1 MSNNQKSIQ
10 TPKIKPN
17 LNLSKNN
24 NINKEN
30 NISDTF
36 PFFSLSESPSSH
48 NSRLK
53 SYSESNTKIKGVTN
67 NPQQNIN
74 MNLSTNYQTFSRNN
88 QIEEENELNL
98 GAKINNEYDFDNSS
112 SNLDSYNNNYIS
124 KKPRLS
130 LKDSRTKLKQ
140 LRDKL
145 YPLSE
150 EQKIM
155 EQEKLLPVP
164 LNKMNDEKYKL
175 LKMHHLKKKSL
186 PEYKSCTKFEDYYKP
201 FEKSLERK
209 NEFYLLKRKK
219 PIYSNNKSMV
229 LEFSLK
235 NKNKEIN
242 FPLYKDQEIGIYE
255 YWQVP
260 LIESKVDEDIDSDE
274 EQINLAKKVCH
285 LDLQEGIKY
294 IEKNGIEDIISGFQK
309 ENNKSLN
316 KSISV

>member
-24 NINKEN
+24 NINNDN

-36 PFFSLSESPSSH
+36 PFFSLSESPSSD

-53 SYSESNTKIKGVTN
+53 SYSESNTKIKGLTN
-67 NPQQNIN
+67 NLQQNIN
-74 MNLSTNYQTFSRNN
+74 MNPSTNYQTFSRNN
-88 QIEEENELNL
+88 QTEEENELNL
-98 GAKINNEYDFDNSS
+98 GEKINNEYDFENSF
-112 SNLDSYNNNYIS
+112 SNFDSYNNNYIL

-130 LKDSRTKLKQ
+130 LKDSRTKIKQ

-150 EQKIM
+150 ERKLI

-175 LKMHHLKKKSL
+175 LKIHHLKKKSL

-219 PIYSNNKSMV
+219 PIYSNSKN
-229 LEFSLK
+229 LIIEFNLK
-235 NKNKEIN
+235 NKNKEIS
-242 FPLYKDQEIGIYE
+242 FPLYKDPEIGIYE
-255 YWQVP
+255 YWQAP
-260 LIESKVDEDIDSDE
+260 LIESKIDEDNDSDE

-285 LDLQEGIKY
+285 LDLQEGIQY
-294 IEKNGIEDIISGFQK
+294 IQKNGIDDIMNQFQK
-309 ENNKSLN
+309 ENNKYLN